1 MLHLNSLNYNYSKL
15 KSSEKSLNYLK
26 EISQKFEKYCEE
38 FFNDRFDNPKN
49 NNIDFVI
56 INELKKSFIRSLI
69 CFDETSIKFC
79 ESIINDFKLNRKKNI
94 FLETENPNLM
104 IHLPNDNI
112 EEGTFH
118 YDQIETKETI
128 TIWTPIT
135 EYKYNA
141 LAYYNFGTIL
151 YKFFKIL
158 KILKF
163 FPIKYININK
173 FNSLKW
179 AGYFVHKGCL
189 NKSENISSAIVV
201 SLRLGTKD
209 KKNFVYQN
217 FDNENIKYNYESIL
231 GLINKLIFLCKGK
244 NYTIQQE
251 RKIIND
257 LLKEIN
263 FSVKNEIIA
272 KILSIVA
279 QRLYTKLNNVEFKE
293 IAKLID
299 ISVYYLDKNNY
310 SSLSRL
316 KKLNFFE

>member
-1 MLHLNSLNYNYSKL
+1 MLHLNSLNYNYSEF
-15 KSSEKSLNYLK
+15 KSSEKSLKYLK
-26 EISQKFEKYCEE
+26 IISQKFEKYCEE
-38 FFNDRFDNPKN
+38 FFNDKFDNLKN
-49 NNIDFVI
+49 NNIDNVI

-69 CFDETSIKFC
+69 CFDETSIKFS
-79 ESIINDFKLNRKKNI
+79 ESIINDFKLNRKNNI

-151 YKFFKIL
+151 YKLFKIL

-163 FPIKYININK
+163 FPVKYININK
-173 FNSLKW
+173 FKSLKW

-189 NKSENISSAIVV
+189 NQSENISSAIVV
-201 SLRLGTKD
+201 SLRLGTED

-217 FDNENIKYNYESIL
+217 FDNENIKYNYELIL
-231 GLINKLIFLCKGK
+231 SLINKLIFLCKDK

-251 RKIIND
+251 KKIING
-257 LLKEIN
+257 LLKKIN
-263 FSVKNEIIA
+263 FSIQDEIIA

-299 ISVYYLDKNNY
+299 IAVYYLDKKNY

-316 KKLNFFE
+316 KKLNFFV